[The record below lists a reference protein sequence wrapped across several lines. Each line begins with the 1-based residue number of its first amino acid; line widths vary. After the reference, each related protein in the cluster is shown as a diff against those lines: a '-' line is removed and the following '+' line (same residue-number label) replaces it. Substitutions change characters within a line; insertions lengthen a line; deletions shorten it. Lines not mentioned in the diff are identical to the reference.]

1 MADRTQQLLL
11 MLLLLLLRQPLLL
24 LLLML
29 LLLLLQPLL
38 LLLSLDGLRLSP
50 EVHVQVQFAGVEKVC
65 QVFFPSEVTDTFSPL
80 ATQSAPP
87 SVFTT
92 ESDPNDIR
100 LRPLVHGPSV
110 RRREFLRGVGIGA
123 GLVHQNIAIV

>member
-1 MADRTQQLLL
+1 
-11 MLLLLLLRQPLLL
+11 MLLLLLLLQQPLLL

-29 LLLLLQPLL
+29 LLLKLLQPLL
-38 LLLSLDGLRLSP
+38 LLSLHGLRPSP
-50 EVHVQVQFAGVEKVC
+50 EVHVHVQFAGLENVC

-80 ATQSAPP
+80 ATQSAPI

-92 ESDPNDIR
+92 ESDPNDT
-100 LRPLVHGPSV
+100 LLLPLVRGPSV